1 MSTKRNYSG
10 QDQRGRVRGPWN
22 SAENYRL
29 NAVKARFT
37 YQDSSEEPVD
47 NYPFVQANDYEL
59 HIFAHDAPIWW
70 EGQFSASGA
79 EGGASSIVGL
89 STDINC
95 NHAGL
100 GATSIGT
107 YNVASADCY
116 DSVSLVTLTNSV
128 TIAKGFHGRFTV
140 PDGGIQGASLAI
152 SGTCKYLGLG
162 SGCQGPM
169 RIGTGLDSGTRS
181 YLSVILLE
189 SEYTQAMQDAGDI
202 FTSGNFIVQV
212 CGIFAQVGGIIE

>member
-1 MSTKRNYSG
+1 MSTKRNYSTL
-10 QDQRGRVRGPWN
+10 DRRARVEGPWN
-22 SAENYRL
+22 ASENYRP

-47 NYPFVQANDYEL
+47 NYPFVQGTEYQL
-59 HIFAHDAPIWW
+59 HMFAHDAPIWW

-79 EGGASSIVGL
+79 EGGASTIVGL
-89 STDINC
+89 STDITC
-95 NHAGL
+95 NHSNL
-100 GATSIGT
+100 GSTAIGT
-107 YNVASADCY
+107 YTVNFADCY

-162 SGCQGPM
+162 AGAQGPM
-169 RIGTGLDSGTRS
+169 RLGTGLESGAQG

-189 SEYTQAMQDAGDI
+189 SEYTQAMRDAGDV
-202 FTSGNFIVQV
+202 FTSGNFTVQV
-212 CGIFAQVGGIIE
+212 CGIFAEVGGIE